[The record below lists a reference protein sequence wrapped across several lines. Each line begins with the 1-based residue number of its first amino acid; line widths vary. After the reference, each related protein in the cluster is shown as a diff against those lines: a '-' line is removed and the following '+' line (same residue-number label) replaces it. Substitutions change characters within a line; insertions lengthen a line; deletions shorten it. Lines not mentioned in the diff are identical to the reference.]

1 MIQLRNL
8 AVGYDKHNPVLTDLN
23 YKFDKKIYGIVGQS
37 GVGKTTTLK
46 TIAKLIPPLNGYI
59 IVPEREHVYMM
70 HQHYTCFDWL
80 DCLDNI
86 LIAKKI
92 ISKKITDDDYKN
104 AFEALDKV
112 GLQKNRSQYPSELS
126 GGMRQR
132 LALARTIFVKP
143 DVILMDEPLSA
154 LDKELRREMQNLILN
169 LHKETNNTII
179 MVTHSQEDMDYMCD
193 RIWRI

>member
-1 MIQLRNL
+1 MIQLRDL

-46 TIAKLIPPLNGYI
+46 TIAKLIPPLHGYI
-59 IVPEREHVYMM
+59 IVPEHEHVYMM

-92 ISKKITDDDYKN
+92 ISRKI
-104 AFEALDKV
+104 
-112 GLQKNRSQYPSELS
+112 
-126 GGMRQR
+126 
-132 LALARTIFVKP
+132 
-143 DVILMDEPLSA
+143 
-154 LDKELRREMQNLILN
+154 LIL
-169 LHKETNNTII
+169 LLKRLMKSWKFFREWAFRLCITKIRPKLKRNTLTLI
-179 MVTHSQEDMDYMCD
+179 C
-193 RIWRI
+193 

>member
-1 MIQLRNL
+1 MIQLRDL

-46 TIAKLIPPLNGYI
+46 TIAKLIPPINGYI
-59 IVPEREHVYMM
+59 IVPEHEHVYMM

-92 ISKKITDDDYKN
+92 ISRKITDDDYKN
-104 AFEALDKV
+104 AFEALEKV
-112 GLQKNRSQYPSELS
+112 GLQKNRNQYPSELS

-143 DVILMDEPLSA
+143 DVILMDEPLSS
-154 LDKELRREMQNLILN
+154 LDEELRREMQNLILN

>member
-1 MIQLRNL
+1 MIQLRDL

-46 TIAKLIPPLNGYI
+46 TIAKLIPPLHGYI
-59 IVPEREHVYMM
+59 IVPEHEHVYMM

-92 ISKKITDDDYKN
+92 ISRKITDDDYKN
-104 AFEALDKV
+104 AFEALEKV
-112 GLQKNRSQYPSELS
+112 GLQKNRNQYPSELS

-143 DVILMDEPLSA
+143 DVILMDEPLSS
-154 LDKELRREMQNLILN
+154 LDEELRREMQNLILN